1 MNNVSY
7 VNDFALM
14 CGCVV
19 IGRDGL

>member
-1 MNNVSY
+1 MNNGSY